1 MCNNCPKQEIRDALE
16 EQLARRLRKKRWP
29 TVMDNKFCVSTI
41 FLLYELRHDEANAA
55 SATVTSHVVS

>member
-1 MCNNCPKQEIRDALE
+1 MRDAFIERPAHHLHK
-16 EQLARRLRKKRWP
+16 RRRK

-41 FLLYELRHDEANAA
+41 FLLHELRHDEANAA